1 MVAGK
6 SSPRTEGNPWSEE
19 CKFGRKKIVSINT
32 TDGQTNRDS
41 AEMNSKRREWPHAW
55 PEIAQNRETRIGWAG
70 HLFSMEGL
78 DERDNSDKFWTWPFF
93 LLRKLFH
100 SVFISIHFL
109 YRSLELFALSPS
121 FFILISF
128 FLCFFPLFTLLLLFL
143 KLLFLFHGCNVFFL
157 CGQFLL
163 NSSFPLFRLRQNGD
177 LYIPAAFTHAYKS
190 QYWPPSDIYFAWI
203 THASSSICSNR

>member
-1 MVAGK
+1 MT
-6 SSPRTEGNPWSEE
+6 SRLTGN
-19 CKFGRKKIVSINT
+19 C
-32 TDGQTNRDS
+32 
-41 AEMNSKRREWPHAW
+41 AE
-55 PEIAQNRETRIGWAG
+55 QRETRIGWAG
-70 HLFSMEGL
+70 HLFSVEGL

-128 FLCFFPLFTLLLLFL
+128 LLCFFPLFLLLLLFF
-143 KLLFLFHGCNVFFL
+143 KFLLLFHGFNVFFL

-190 QYWPPSDIYFAWI
+190 QYWPPSDIYFARI
-203 THASSSICSNR
+203 THASFSICSNRQEAETWLHIIGQTIELRARS